1 MRARVV
7 VLALFSLACAEA
19 RAGIEVVSKGE
30 TLYRC
35 DDAAVSELSPKA
47 GGWAFKC
54 GDGSSVYFVYETNET
69 AAKGTIERITINFG
83 ADSKREALEL
93 YAIAD
98 PEADPSECPNAR
110 SDRGPEPLPTR
121 LGRVAAGTHVLEL
134 ARPCEQLE
142 VRVR

>member
-7 VLALFSLACAEA
+7 ILAFVSLACGEA

-35 DDAAVSELSPKA
+35 DDAAVSELNPKP
-47 GGWAFKC
+47 GGWSFEC
-54 GDGSSVYFVYETNET
+54 GDGSSIYFIYETDAT
-69 AAKGTIERITINFG
+69 AAKGTIERVTINFG
-83 ADSKREALEL
+83 AESKREALEL
-93 YAIAD
+93 YAIAS
-98 PEADPSECPNAR
+98 PEADSSACPNAR

-134 ARPCEQLE
+134 ARPCDQLE

>member
-7 VLALFSLACAEA
+7 VLALFSLACGDA

-35 DDAAVSELSPKA
+35 DDAAVSELSPKD

-54 GDGSSVYFVYETNET
+54 GDGSSVYFIYETNET
-69 AAKGTIERITINFG
+69 AAKGTVEQVSITFG
-83 ADSKREALEL
+83 PESKREALEL
-93 YAIAD
+93 YAITD
-98 PEADPSECPNAR
+98 PEADPRTCPNAR

-121 LGRVAAGTHVLEL
+121 LGRVAAGTHVLQL
-134 ARPCEQLE
+134 ARPCDQLE

>member
-7 VLALFSLACAEA
+7 VLALFSLACADA
-19 RAGIEVVSKGE
+19 RAGIEIISKGE

-69 AAKGTIERITINFG
+69 AAKGTIERVTINFG
-83 ADSKREALEL
+83 AESKREALEL
-93 YAIAD
+93 YAIVD
-98 PEADPSECPNAR
+98 PDADPSACPNAR
-110 SDRGPEPLPTR
+110 SESGPEPLPTR
-121 LGRVAAGTHVLEL
+121 LGRVAAGTHTLQL
-134 ARPCEQLE
+134 ARPCDQLE